1 MSINHTE
8 VRYLQNAVEANIMAD
23 EIGILHIL
31 AISDHRNHTSVKSF
45 NKKIRIHKAN
55 DGTWL

>member
-8 VRYLQNAVEANIMAD
+8 VRDLQNAVEANIMTD

-31 AISDHRNHTSVKSF
+31 AISDLRNHTCVKSF
-45 NKKIRIHKAN
+45 N
-55 DGTWL
+55 